1 MKSVIGLIPC
11 AGTASRLFNLPKF
24 MLPMKDK
31 NISLL
36 SNWINILEKLEC
48 NKIIIGVS
56 PTTEIFV
63 SHLIKTQFSE
73 SKTNIIIK
81 LVGNTETMNETID
94 FLKKHS
100 FSAHSNKIDV
110 ATAANGTK
118 EIIQNHH

>member
-1 MKSVIGLIPC
+1 MKSVIGVIPC

-63 SHLIKTQFSE
+63 SHLIKSQFSE
-73 SKTNIIIK
+73 AKTNIIIK
-81 LVGNTETMNETID
+81 LVGNTETMNETIIKCIEGEEYNLTLMCMPD
-94 FLKKHS
+94 TL
-100 FSAHSNKIDV
+100 
-110 ATAANGTK
+110 
-118 EIIQNHH
+118 